1 MWYILWHGCTSS
13 GTYSGMD
20 ALRVVHTLAWMHFE
34 IEDVVGLGRSGQ
46 KVGAHAAIDLHTA
59 GRNKE
64 EDIVKLSQ
72 I

>member
-1 MWYILWHGCTSS
+1 
-13 GTYSGMD
+13 MD
-20 ALRVVHTLAWMHFE
+20 ALREVLE

-46 KVGAHAAIDLHTA
+46 KVGAHAAIDLYA
-59 GRNKE
+59 AERNKE